1 MRIEPAIRSIVL
13 AFALSGCAAPPTL
26 SLLHTAG
33 VPITQTPRPSI
44 PLEVVTRSTGVKD
57 PLDVRGGHFA
67 YADIESAVGL
77 AMSTAAAPWAKAHEP
92 ARPEG
97 WQLEAELIQA
107 DATYDEDRL
116 IVTLG
121 VRLTLRTRSD
131 RRFLAQGQAG
141 CRQSALRQPRD
152 GAPVVYACITQMG
165 RDAASWLAL
174 VQP

>member
-1 MRIEPAIRSIVL
+1 MRIVPAICACVL
-13 AFALSGCAAPPTL
+13 VGCGPAPTL

-44 PLEVVTRSTGVKD
+44 PLEVVTRSTGVRD
-57 PLDVRGGHFA
+57 PLEVRGGDFA
-67 YADIESAVGL
+67 YADVESAVGL
-77 AMSTAAAPWAKAHEP
+77 ALSTAAAPWAKTHEP

-107 DATYDEDRL
+107 DASYADDRL

-121 VRLTLRTRSD
+121 VRLTLRTRTD

-141 CRQSALRQPRD
+141 CRQSALRHPRD

>member
-1 MRIEPAIRSIVL
+1 MRIGPAIRW
-13 AFALSGCAAPPTL
+13 AACALVSSACAPPPTL

-33 VPITQTPRPSI
+33 VPLTLTPRPTI

-57 PLDVRGGHFA
+57 PLVVRGGHFS
-67 YADIESAVGL
+67 YGDVENAVGL
-77 AMSTAAAPWAKAHEP
+77 ALSSAAAPWAKKHESE
-92 ARPEG
+92 RPEG
-97 WQLEAELIQA
+97 WQLEAELIVA
-107 DATYDEDRL
+107 DASYDDDRL

-141 CRQSALRQPRD
+141 CRNSALRAPHD